1 MCQKRIE
8 IKNVS
13 VTFPN
18 GARVLD
24 EVSLVLPERT
34 RTVVIGESGS
44 GKSVMLAAL
53 LGILPA
59 GAGVSGSFYLDGED
73 LFLLPEKKMEKIRGR
88 KLGYIP
94 QGSGNSLN
102 PLLKVGLQIAEPLME
117 TCGIGKKEAVKE
129 AILWMKKLH
138 LGQEELLAE
147 AYPHTLSGGM
157 KQRVLIAM
165 GSASGAKILLAD
177 EPTKGLDEER
187 VELVIELIRQLKGRT
202 LLCVSHDL
210 HFAEAVAD
218 RVCVMYASQQVEECS
233 REAFFGEPLH
243 PYSRMMLEAL
253 PERGMR
259 GDFSFAPPHEKYGEM
274 GCHFYSRCPQRSGLC
289 RKKPPLVERGGRKVR
304 CWQYADPGR

>member
-24 EVSLVLPERT
+24 EVSLVLPEGT

-117 TCGIGKKEAVKE
+117 TCGIGKKEAVKA

-187 VELVIELIRQLKGRT
+187 VELVIELIRKLKGRT

-218 RVCVMYASQQVEECS
+218 RVCVMYAS
-233 REAFFGEPLH
+233 
-243 PYSRMMLEAL
+243 
-253 PERGMR
+253 
-259 GDFSFAPPHEKYGEM
+259 
-274 GCHFYSRCPQRSGLC
+274 
-289 RKKPPLVERGGRKVR
+289 
-304 CWQYADPGR
+304 

>member
-24 EVSLVLPERT
+24 EVSLVLPEGT

-102 PLLKVGLQIAEPLME
+102 PLLKEMCIRDRPY
-117 TCGIGKKEAVKE
+117 
-129 AILWMKKLH
+129 
-138 LGQEELLAE
+138 LL
-147 AYPHTLSGGM
+147 PSVLLRDSFHTVCRSPASCLPGAGG
-157 KQRVLIAM
+157 
-165 GSASGAKILLAD
+165 D
-177 EPTKGLDEER
+177 
-187 VELVIELIRQLKGRT
+187 
-202 LLCVSHDL
+202 
-210 HFAEAVAD
+210 
-218 RVCVMYASQQVEECS
+218 
-233 REAFFGEPLH
+233 
-243 PYSRMMLEAL
+243 
-253 PERGMR
+253 
-259 GDFSFAPPHEKYGEM
+259 
-274 GCHFYSRCPQRSGLC
+274 
-289 RKKPPLVERGGRKVR
+289 
-304 CWQYADPGR
+304 

>member
-1 MCQKRIE
+1 M
-8 IKNVS
+8 
-13 VTFPN
+13 
-18 GARVLD
+18 
-24 EVSLVLPERT
+24 
-34 RTVVIGESGS
+34 
-44 GKSVMLAAL
+44 
-53 LGILPA
+53 GI
-59 GAGVSGSFYLDGED
+59 
-73 LFLLPEKKMEKIRGR
+73 FLRG
-88 KLGYIP
+88 G
-94 QGSGNSLN
+94 GNSLN
-102 PLLKVGLQIAEPLME
+102 PLLKEGLQIAEPLME

-129 AILWMKKLH
+129 AILWDEETPS
-138 LGQEELLAE
+138 GQEELLAE

-165 GSASGAKILLAD
+165 GSARSKILLAD

-210 HFAEAVAD
+210 HFAEGSC
-218 RVCVMYASQQVEECS
+218 RQSLCYTYASQQVEECS